1 METQVKVNGQVIVL
15 ADTNP
20 LHKIGYCQWK
30 NINTGQIWNIDG
42 TEAQVCFN
50 AELAEKGKITF
61 LAPIIT
67 RPNTIEICR
76 NNKTIE
82 HTWVETIDTTL
93 DQNQIMIHDLYDG
106 NIFVDIWE
114 KGVGYVPSCGTGAA
128 SAALFSDKDTV
139 EVYCR
144 GGKYIIEKDYYRWT
158 METVQSAIDSESK
171 ISWKR

>member
-1 METQVKVNGQVIVL
+1 MEAQVKVNGQVIIL

-20 LHKIGYCQWK
+20 LHQDGYCQWK

-42 TEAQVCFN
+42 SEAQVCFN
-50 AELAEKGKITF
+50 AELADEFEITF

-128 SAALFSDKDTV
+128 AAALLSDKDRV
-139 EVYCR
+139 QVYCR

-158 METVQSAIDSESK
+158 MEAEN
-171 ISWKR
+171 IS

>member
-20 LHKIGYCQWK
+20 LHQDGYCQWK
-30 NINTGQIWNIDG
+30 NIITGQIWNIDG

-61 LAPIIT
+61 LAPIINE
-67 RPNTIEICR
+67 PNTVEITR
-76 NNKTIE
+76 NTKILK
-82 HTWVETIDTTL
+82 HTWTESIDTTL
-93 DQNQIMIHDLYDG
+93 NQNQIMVHDLYDG

-114 KGVGYVPSCGTGAA
+114 KGVGSVPSCGTGAA
-128 SAALFSDKDTV
+128 CAALFSDNIFVD
-139 EVYCR
+139 VYCR

-158 METVQSAIDSESK
+158 MEAEN
-171 ISWKR
+171 IS